1 MKTSLLLGLLVLGAC
16 ASKQP
21 EKAKPVIP
29 QTIAEAVASNYR
41 TEENT
46 KRDIYRH
53 PFETLAFFGLKPEM
67 NVVEI
72 APGAGWYMEIIAPLV
87 SQKGKYTM
95 AIPTLNPEKA
105 YQVTNDKLIKDW
117 MAAHPE
123 VSANM
128 SIATYDLPAKSELGP
143 EKSADLVVTFR
154 NVHNWMT
161 LKAEK
166 EAFKSFF
173 KVLKPGGV
181 LGVVEHREL
190 PNKYDPLAKSG
201 YVREK
206 DVVRMAT
213 RAGFKLVAKSEIN
226 ANSKDTK
233 NHPEGV
239 WTLPPG
245 LRLGDKDKEK
255 YLAIGESDRMTLK
268 FIKPVK

>member
-1 MKTSLLLGLLVLGAC
+1 MKTSLLIGLMLLGAC
-16 ASKQP
+16 ASKT
-21 EKAKPVIP
+21 EKAKPVLPTSI
-29 QTIAEAVASNYR
+29 TEAVASNYR
-41 TEENT
+41 TAENT

-53 PFETLAFFGLKPEM
+53 PSETLAFFGLKPDM

-72 APGAGWYMEIIAPLV
+72 FPGTGWYMEIIAPLV
-87 SQKGKYTM
+87 TPKGKYTM
-95 AIPTLNPEKA
+95 AIPTVNTEKP
-105 YQVTNDKLIKDW
+105 YQVANDKKIKDW
-117 MAAHPE
+117 LAAHPE
-123 VSANM
+123 VASNM
-128 SIATYDLPAKSELGP
+128 TTATYDLPAKTELGP
-143 EKSADLVVTFR
+143 ENSADLVVTFR

-166 EAFKSFF
+166 NAFASFF

-206 DVVRMAT
+206 DVVKMAQK
-213 RAGFKLVAKSEIN
+213 AGFRLVAKSEIN
-226 ANSKDTK
+226 ANPKDTK

-239 WTLPPG
+239 WTLPPS
-245 LRLGDKDKEK
+245 LKLGDKDKEK
-255 YLAIGESDRMTLK
+255 YLEIGESDRMTLK